1 MILERCVGEG
11 VAQRI
16 RAQSLILFLDICSL
30 GDLIQSQSFRYH
42 PYSDYSHICFSSC
55 DFFSQY
61 HTYMSNYL
69 LVFPPGCLIATS
81 SLAGLKWSSWF
92 SPKLIL
98 TTVFLD
104 SNRVHCKNFSYR
116 NRKPRKG
123 LRRKVSHLTSV
134 FKGPLLRMDCK
145 DKSRETSHEATAVI

>member
-1 MILERCVGEG
+1 MTLLLLMDIIKCAHVKLFLYLLVLLLAYLPLLFSYLCQFFIAMILERCVFGGGGRGEA
-11 VAQRI
+11 AQMI

-55 DFFSQY
+55 DFFSQR

-69 LVFPPGCLIATS
+69 LVIPPGCLIATS
-81 SLAGLKWSSWF
+81 SLAGLKWNSRF
-92 SPKLIL
+92 PPKLIL

-104 SNRVHCKNFSYR
+104 RW
-116 NRKPRKG
+116 
-123 LRRKVSHLTSV
+123 
-134 FKGPLLRMDCK
+134 
-145 DKSRETSHEATAVI
+145 

>member
-1 MILERCVGEG
+1 MDNIKCAHVKLFLHLLVLLLAYLPLLFSYLCQFFIAMILERCVLG
-11 VAQRI
+11 VGGAAQMI

-42 PYSDYSHICFSSC
+42 PYSDYSHISFSSC
-55 DFFSQY
+55 DFFSQH

-81 SLAGLKWSSWF
+81 SLAGLKWNSWF
-92 SPKLIL
+92 PPKLIL

-104 SNRVHCKNFSYR
+104 RW
-116 NRKPRKG
+116 
-123 LRRKVSHLTSV
+123 
-134 FKGPLLRMDCK
+134 
-145 DKSRETSHEATAVI
+145 